1 MPWTRA
7 RALAFML
14 SCSIGFVW
22 GCRSG
27 GIGSGGESGAATKG
41 PGGEAGAET
50 NGRGGAGGNATA
62 SGGRATGGARDAEG
76 GADAN
81 GTGGSSAEDSGGAPD
96 PSGTGGRATGG
107 RTGSGGSSTTH
118 PNGGSA
124 PTGGSSVVEMGG
136 VVEPGD
142 PGSSDVTFT
151 IRADQDVHA
160 ISRLIYGMNGGCS
173 DRDARATVCRLGG
186 NRWTAYN
193 WENNASNAGSDWC
206 YQNDS
211 LLGETDEPAA
221 AVLDAVDQSRA
232 RGQATLVTVPIVDY
246 VSADK
251 EGGSGPPGCSGDVRN
266 SGNDYLST
274 RFFENQAE
282 KGSAFS
288 DPPDAGDDT
297 VSQDEFAA
305 FLRDHAGDAEILFS
319 LDNEPDLW
327 AMTHEEVHPD
337 PVTYEELTERS
348 VRYATALRAAWPT
361 PKITGPVSYGYNG
374 FINLQ
379 DAPDADAHGEFL
391 DYYLAQMAQAE
402 REAGVRLLDYL
413 DLHWYSEAQG
423 GGQRITEGGTSSA
436 TIAARVQAPRSF
448 WDESYTEE
456 SWIAEWM
463 TTGPIRLIPW
473 LKQKIAANYP
483 GTQIAFTEWSFGAGD
498 HISGA
503 IASADT
509 LGIYGRE
516 GVGLANY
523 WPLSGDESFTM
534 AAFQMYTNFD
544 GAGASFGD
552 TSIHAESSDVETA
565 SVYASV
571 DSADTDRVVIV
582 AINRSTS
589 ELTAGITLAHPTS
602 FASLDVYTLSGTS
615 AAPVAG
621 DAIEATA
628 TNAFSCV
635 IPAMSVSVLVPRS

>member
-1 MPWTRA
+1 MPSSSA
-7 RALAFML
+7 RALAFLL
-14 SCSIGFVW
+14 SCSVLVAL
-22 GCRSG
+22 GCG
-27 GIGSGGESGAATKG
+27 PGESSSEGQ
-41 PGGEAGAET
+41 AGAET
-50 NGRGGAGGNATA
+50 NGPGGEGGDASG
-62 SGGRATGGARDAEG
+62 SGGRATGGARGAEG
-76 GADAN
+76 GADSDGAS
-81 GTGGSSAEDSGGAPD
+81 GSFAEDGGGGAPD
-96 PSGTGGRATGG
+96 AFDTGGRATGGRATGG

-118 PNGGSA
+118 PSGGSA
-124 PTGGSSVVEMGG
+124 PTGGSTDVEMGG
-136 VVEPGD
+136 AIEPGD

-160 ISRLIYGMNGGCS
+160 ISRLIYGMNGGCT
-173 DRDARATVCRLGG
+173 DRNARATVCRLGG

-211 LLGETDEPAA
+211 LLGETDEPGA

-232 RGQATLVTVPIVDY
+232 SGQATLVTVPIVDY

-282 KGSAFS
+282 KGSAFA
-288 DPPDAGDDT
+288 DPPDAGDHV
-297 VSQDEFAA
+297 VSQDEFAV
-305 FLRDHAGDAEILFS
+305 FLREHAGDAEILFS

-327 AMTHEEVHPD
+327 SMTHEEVHPD
-337 PVTYEELTERS
+337 QVTYEELVDRS
-348 VRYATALRAAWPT
+348 VRYASALRAAWPE

-374 FINLQ
+374 FVNLQ

-391 DYYLAQMAQAE
+391 DYYLAQMARAE
-402 REAGVRLLDYL
+402 QNAGVRLLDYL

-423 GGQRITEGGTSSA
+423 GGQRVTEGGTSSG
-436 TIAARVQAPRSF
+436 TVAARVQAPRSF
-448 WDESYTEE
+448 WDESYTED
-456 SWIAEWM
+456 SWIAQGM
-463 TTGPIRLIPW
+463 TSGPIRLIPW
-473 LKQKIAANYP
+473 LKEKIDANYP
-483 GTQIAFTEWSFGAGD
+483 GTQIAFTEWSFGAGGD
-498 HISGA
+498 ISGA

-509 LGIYGRE
+509 LGIYGRD
-516 GVGLANY
+516 GIGLANY

-552 TSIHAESSDVETA
+552 TSIYAESTDVEKA

-589 ELTAGITLAHPTS
+589 ELIAGITLAHPTT
-602 FASLDVYTLSGTS
+602 FESLDVYTLTGRS
-615 AAPVAG
+615 ASPVAG
-621 DAIEATA
+621 DSVDATA
-628 TNAFSCV
+628 TNAFSYLM
-635 IPAMSVSVLVPRS
+635 PAMSVSVLVPKS